1 MRIDLHQKPLD
12 IRLTRSAEAA
22 LVARSETLLAEME
35 LIFGCM
41 IRKRITFRE
50 LGAIGE
56 ADAVP
61 ASARMA
67 VRFVALMTRAA
78 CTLTDSGQEK
88 GGLIKPTHEPL
99 ENPGSY
105 VPRWLVIDYRKGK
118 WHGEFGY
125 DAQAAA

>member
-12 IRLTRSAEAA
+12 IRLTRSAEATLA
-22 LVARSETLLAEME
+22 ARAGTLIAEME
-35 LIFGCM
+35 LIFGCL
-41 IRKRITFRE
+41 IRNRIIFRE

-56 ADAVP
+56 ADATP
-61 ASARMA
+61 ASDRLA
-67 VRFVALMTRAA
+67 VRFVALMSRAA

-99 ENPGSY
+99 ENPGRY
-105 VPRWLVIDYRKGK
+105 VPRWLMIDFRKGQ

-125 DAQAAA
+125 AQAAA